1 VLSQLKRS
9 RVARCA
15 RPVATDTRLTGLTGR
30 TGRTATAEAKVR
42 DADGNLVAL
51 GTRTFRVFEK
61 KCNAIV

>member
-15 RPVATDTRLTGLTGR
+15 RPVATDTRL

>member
-9 RVARCA
+9 RVARGA
-15 RPVATDTRLTGLTGR
+15 RPVATDTRLTGR